1 MKQRIDKLTP
11 ALIKRLI
18 KEEKQKINLERK
30 AIELKESRKLLGA
43 LKLYKQ
49 VKESK
54 KSSPK
59 LLKILKS
66 YIKER
71 K

>member
-1 MKQRIDKLTP
+1 MKQSIVKLTP
-11 ALIKRLI
+11 ELIKRLI

-30 AIELKESRKLLGA
+30 SIELKESRKLLSA
-43 LKLYKQ
+43 LKLFKQ

-59 LLKILKS
+59 LLKILKI